1 MCVCSFGCRQ
11 QGGSLINL
19 NCNEMA
25 SHCNAVSA
33 SSTARWR
40 RQQQQQHP
48 VHAMMWATCRD
59 TLSECTAEGKAGCT
73 WWLAEARLTASKLF
87 PVMMLPVA
95 PPSPTVC
102 NSSSGV
108 WLQSRLRV
116 GLPAAWCHRAHRG
129 RHASHPKA
137 LVLLRF
143 QNARR
148 RWPVTKMVQ
157 CVQQGRIDCAA
168 ICPPCP
174 PSLALL
180 LAQPHFL
187 TVLPTLRHSA
197 HAARSLTYMLGFQ
210 TSEVAKH
217 RLLYNFCRSGCYF
230 T

>member
-1 MCVCSFGCRQ
+1 M
-11 QGGSLINL
+11 
-19 NCNEMA
+19 
-25 SHCNAVSA
+25 
-33 SSTARWR
+33 RWR
-40 RQQQQQHP
+40 HKLQCGISIIDGAVEAAAAAAAASGSCHDVGHTQGHVER
-48 VHAMMWATCRD
+48 VHGRGQGR
-59 TLSECTAEGKAGCT
+59 LYLVAGRGT
-73 WWLAEARLTASKLF
+73 RLTASKLF

-95 PPSPTVC
+95 TPSPTVC

-137 LVLLRF
+137 PVLLRF
-143 QNARR
+143 QNAQR
-148 RWPVTKMVQ
+148 RWPATKMVQ